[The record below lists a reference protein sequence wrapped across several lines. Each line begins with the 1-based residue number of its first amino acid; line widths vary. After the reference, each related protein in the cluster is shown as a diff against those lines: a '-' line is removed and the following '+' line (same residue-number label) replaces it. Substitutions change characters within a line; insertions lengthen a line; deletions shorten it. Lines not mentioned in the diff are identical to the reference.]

1 MDMEVDCYINGI
13 EIFICN
19 EFEIYS
25 VEVYE
30 SIFQK
35 VKRKRGRLRKSLLLD
50 DQGCVLLVFCFLVS
64 FIDDVSIIEDN
75 NIQCEDG

>member
-1 MDMEVDCYINGI
+1 MDVEVDSQINGI

-19 EFEIYS
+19 EFEIYL
-25 VEVYE
+25 VEVDE

-35 VKRKRGRLRKSLLLD
+35 VKRKRGRLRKSLLD
-50 DQGCVLLVFCFLVS
+50 DQSCVLLVFCFLVL